1 MFSEPIQAQAGSSA
15 KPGQLPAIRARHL
28 EKRYRLYDSPMARL
42 KEWCWRPLNKALG
55 RKLPPYYQPFTA
67 LKDIDLEIWPGQT
80 VGVIG
85 RNGSGKSTLLQLIS
99 GTLFASQGEVEVN
112 GRVAALLEL
121 GAGFNPEFTGR
132 ENVYIYAAVMGLE
145 REQVTQRFDAIAAFA
160 DIGDFID
167 QPVKAYSSGMLVR
180 LAFAVIAHVDADI
193 LIIDEALAVGDAFF
207 VQKCMRFLRRFME
220 HGTVL
225 FVSHDSTAVT
235 SLCDTALWLEH
246 GRVNMTGSAKDVSE
260 AYLQARFESDAQ
272 AQGEASAAV
281 NNGDTDS
288 GSDND
293 KAPAQYTPPPN
304 MPGDGQ
310 DYYDMRRDLML
321 SSTLRNDLAIFRF
334 DDTRGD
340 FGEDGA
346 RILHAALH
354 DSSGRPLSWVVGGEP
369 VELHV
374 QCRAQIALDSPIV
387 GFFVKDKHGQTL
399 FGDNTYLATAPQ
411 PVAAGEGFT
420 ARFTFHMPILR
431 AETYSIGMSVAN
443 GTQLEHVQHHWLHDA
458 IMIDSRA
465 SQVASGLVGVPM
477 HHIELAP
484 SRQSEEQG

>member
-1 MFSEPIQAQAGSSA
+1 MSSEPTQVQSDASPTPS
-15 KPGQLPAIRARHL
+15 PSRPPAIRVRGLAKH
-28 EKRYRLYDSPMARL
+28 YRLYDSPVARL

-55 RKLPPYYQPFTA
+55 RHLPPYYQPFTA
-67 LKDIDLEIWPGQT
+67 LEDIDLEIWPGQT

-99 GTLFASQGEVEVN
+99 GTLFASQGEIEVN

-132 ENVYIYAAVMGLE
+132 ENVYIYAAVMGLA
-145 REQVTQRFDAIAAFA
+145 REQVTQRFEAIAAFA
-160 DIGDFID
+160 DIGEFID

-193 LIIDEALAVGDAFF
+193 LIVDEALAVGDAFF

-246 GRVNMTGSAKDVSE
+246 GQINMTGSAKDVSE

-272 AQGEASAAV
+272 AQGEASV
-281 NNGDTDS
+281 TSDK

-293 KAPAQYTPPPN
+293 KAPAQYTPPSD
-304 MPGDGQ
+304 MPRPDE
-310 DYYDMRRDLML
+310 DYHDMRRDLML
-321 SSTLRNDLAIFRF
+321 NSTLRNDLAIFRF

-374 QCRAQIALDSPIV
+374 QCRAQIALHSPIV

-399 FGDNTYLATAPQ
+399 FGDNTYLVTSPQ
-411 PVAAGEGFT
+411 PVAASEEFT

-443 GTQLEHVQHHWLHDA
+443 GSQLEHVQHHWLHDA
-458 IMIDSRA
+458 IMIESRA

-477 HHIELAP
+477 HHIELTA
-484 SRQSEEQG
+484 SRQNKEQG